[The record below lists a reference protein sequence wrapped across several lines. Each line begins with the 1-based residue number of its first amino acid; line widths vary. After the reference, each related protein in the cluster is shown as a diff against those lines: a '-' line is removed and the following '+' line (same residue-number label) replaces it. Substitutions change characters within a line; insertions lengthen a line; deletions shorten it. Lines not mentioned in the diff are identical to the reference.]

1 MAALDERLSGRQE
14 FRTVNAQQGT
24 TDIMQ
29 NLRRPCRILFAAAL
43 FGSTWSLTA
52 QAQQSV
58 EAFYKGNTI
67 NVYVGFSPGGSYDF
81 YGRLFARHM
90 GKHIP
95 GHPNVVLQS
104 M

>member
-1 MAALDERLSGRQE
+1 
-14 FRTVNAQQGT
+14 
-24 TDIMQ
+24 MQ
-29 NLRRPCRILFAAAL
+29 TLQRYCRILLAAA
-43 FGSTWSLTA
+43 FCVSVVSLAGVA

-58 EAFYKGNTI
+58 ESFYKGNTI
-67 NVYVGFSPGGSYDF
+67 NLYVGFSPGGSYDF

-104 M
+104 MPGAGSLRAANYLYNVAPK